1 MRWFS
6 VDGAK
11 LFHFCAGQLPTTI
24 NIATT
29 ILFPYFKKE
38 FTPHT
43 PLSLNDKVIRYIVQR
58 HTKQN
63 ERIEGLYNNKR
74 GDHVQMNST
83 IARYTEYC
91 FQLHNEEWIHP
102 NVQSKLVCIKR
113 HFESL
118 RGKQEPH
125 TNQLQ
130 QLQAHYLPAMPI
142 LILCCLYSAH
152 SFTTRLATSHMET
165 HVQVVGDASKW

>member
-1 MRWFS
+1 MIGEGREERHAPWVRWFS

-24 NIATT
+24 DTATT

-63 ERIEGLYNNKR
+63 ERIQGLYNNKR

-91 FQLHNEEWIHP
+91 FQLHDEEWSYP
-102 NVQSKLVCIKR
+102 NVQSKLICIKG
-113 HFESL
+113 HFEAP
-118 RGKQEPH
+118 RGKQEAQ
-125 TNQLQ
+125 TI
-130 QLQAHYLPAMPI
+130 HYGCKNSSPGTLPA
-142 LILCCLYSAH
+142 CHAD
-152 SFTTRLATSHMET
+152 T
-165 HVQVVGDASKW
+165 HPLLSV